1 MQYPSPHHT
10 RGILNILVVF
20 THFAESVKTIKNVK
34 NGQKEHFRQKM
45 RFLIKAPESDFW
57 PVLAENH
64 GFLSL
69 FCEK

>member
-1 MQYPSPHHT
+1 
-10 RGILNILVVF
+10 LVVF